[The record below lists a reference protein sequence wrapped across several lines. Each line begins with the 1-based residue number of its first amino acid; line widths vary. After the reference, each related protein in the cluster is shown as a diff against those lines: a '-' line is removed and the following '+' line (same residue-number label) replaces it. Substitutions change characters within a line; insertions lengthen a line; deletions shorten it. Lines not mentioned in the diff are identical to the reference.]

1 MQLSLLNRVHLA
13 DFTDFIHYSDKF
25 ISFGL
30 IIDQV
35 SFSSSVGFP
44 PQILL
49 VLRFLHVDVIA
60 VKVILTHLGV
70 VVELSPL
77 IMLLGTLLFLARFSG
92 FLTRGSDTVLFQVRC
107 ILLSIVFYD
116 CV

>member
-13 DFTDFIHYSDKF
+13 NFTYFIHYSDKF

-35 SFSSSVGFP
+35 SLGSSVGFP
-44 PQILL
+44 PQIFL
-49 VLRFLHVDVIA
+49 VLRFLHVDILA

-70 VVELSPL
+70 VVEFGPL
-77 IMLLGTLLFLARFSG
+77 IMLLGTLLFLARLSG
-92 FLTRGSDTVLFQVRC
+92 FLTRGSDTVLFQVWC
-107 ILLSIVFYD
+107 ILLSIIFYD